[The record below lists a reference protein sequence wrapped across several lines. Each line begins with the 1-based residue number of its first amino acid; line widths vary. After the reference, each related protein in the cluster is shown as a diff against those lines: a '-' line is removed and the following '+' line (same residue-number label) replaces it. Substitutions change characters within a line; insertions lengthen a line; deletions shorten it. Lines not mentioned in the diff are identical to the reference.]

1 MINRIILG
9 LHKYEVIIL
18 KILFILSAPAD
29 LLTALLVRIYYLLY
43 TFLMNRV
50 NIPPYLSYTLSTSTL
65 FILCIV

>member
-50 NIPPYLSYTLSTSTL
+50 NILLYLSYTLSTSTL

>member
-29 LLTALLVRIYYLLY
+29 LLTASLVRIYYLLY

-50 NIPPYLSYTLSTSTL
+50 NILLYLSYTLSTSPIFL
-65 FILCIV
+65 LCIV